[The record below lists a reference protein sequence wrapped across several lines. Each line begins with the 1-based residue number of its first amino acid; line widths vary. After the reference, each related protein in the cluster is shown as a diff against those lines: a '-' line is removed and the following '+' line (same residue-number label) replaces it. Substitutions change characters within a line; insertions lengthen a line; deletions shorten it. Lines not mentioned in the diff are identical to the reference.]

1 MPVGEEIRGEPGD
14 ENLGALAAALTGLE
28 SDLRVVT
35 ARVQNALRRF
45 EAQFADDPE
54 GYELAREQTGA
65 AALYDAAVR
74 LAAALDEAVS
84 LSTRADRRRFQNEN
98 LTAGVHGE
106 HRGS

>member
-1 MPVGEEIRGEPGD
+1 MRCSVSAMRTMPVGEEIRGEPED

-45 EAQFADDPE
+45 EAQFADDPDPE
-54 GYELAREQTGA
+54 GYEPAREQTGA

-84 LSTRADRRRFQNEN
+84 LST
-98 LTAGVHGE
+98 
-106 HRGS
+106 